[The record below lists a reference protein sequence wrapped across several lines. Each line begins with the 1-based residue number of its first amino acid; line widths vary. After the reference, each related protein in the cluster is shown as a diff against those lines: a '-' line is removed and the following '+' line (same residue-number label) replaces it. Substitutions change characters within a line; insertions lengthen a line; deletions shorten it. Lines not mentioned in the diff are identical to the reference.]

1 MSSNEVPFRKYW
13 RINPFMFSFAPGD
26 LGIEIKERVFETLSF
41 KFLIN
46 EVQFIFSL
54 IPLILVKFVFWLK
67 KN

>member
-1 MSSNEVPFRKYW
+1 
-13 RINPFMFSFAPGD
+13 MFSFAPGD